1 MRKPKN
7 TPPDVNK
14 FGVPAHRYTLSL
26 ANGKEVSMD
35 VYYEEDWGHVQQ
47 CVPGDCEDFI
57 DSVGWGN
64 DSDGHIK
71 IIGVT
76 DDETGKRL
84 NVRRWAKRSVW
95 IYVDNYS
102 S

>member
-7 TPPDVNK
+7 TPPDVNG
-14 FGVPAHRYTLSL
+14 FGVPYHCYTLSL
-26 ANGKEVSMD
+26 ANGKTVSID
-35 VYYEEDWGHVQQ
+35 VGCEEDWGDIQR
-47 CVPGDCEDFI
+47 CLPWDCEDCEKA
-57 DSVGWGN
+57 VGWGN

-76 DDETGKRL
+76 DEETGKRL
-84 NVRRWAKRSVW
+84 NVWRWAKRSVW

-102 S
+102 C